1 MYHDRRRLGATR
13 GSCSNGAVH
22 RVLGACLVATLGCG
36 DHGFIVV
43 LDAGPADAAVD
54 GFRARDGDVPL
65 DAGRRDGGPSPSD
78 GGPLADGFRVDA
90 FQVDAFTPEI
100 CDNRTD
106 DDGDAAIDC
115 FDSDCGADAH
125 CQPVDPE
132 VCTNGVDDDDDGA
145 IDCDDGDCA
154 GETTC
159 GTISE
164 SVLACLNDCVFL
176 PENQVPACHLDC
188 QTRLGVQGSRETDCT
203 DGLDND
209 DDGQTDGDDF
219 DC

>member
-1 MYHDRRRLGATR
+1 MLRLLLALT
-13 GSCSNGAVH
+13 
-22 RVLGACLVATLGCG
+22 TLLAACG

-43 LDAGPADAAVD
+43 LDAGPADAATDAFIAPD
-54 GFRARDGDVPL
+54 GGPAV
-65 DAGRRDGGPSPSD
+65 DAGSRDGGPAPGD
-78 GGPLADGFRVDA
+78 GGPAVDA
-90 FQVDAFTPEI
+90 FRPDAFRRDAFRPDAFTATEI
-100 CDNRTD
+100 CDNGSD
-106 DDGDAAIDC
+106 DDGDGDTDC
-115 FDSDCGADAH
+115 FDGECAGHAH

-132 VCTNGVDDDDDGA
+132 VCTNAIDDDGDGA
-145 IDCDDGDCA
+145 TDCDDGDCA

-164 SVLACLNDCVFL
+164 AVLECLNGCVFL
-176 PENQVPACHLDC
+176 PESELPACHLDC
-188 QTRLGVQGSRETDCT
+188 QSTLGVQGSRETDCS